1 MKSGAGE
8 KRISHFACARIVHGG
23 RELRSRGVCSCACRR
38 QRSLGRFFESESSSR
53 RFASKKSRQTRARR
67 QRSSSAF
74 VGSVRQPTGK
84 TKLKMPL
91 SQSSKKTLCVLPE
104 EIIYER
110 KGNHA
115 ALTPLEDMSAGRGQA
130 GGGPPQNCEKV
141 FIQRDYSEGTM
152 VKFQTRFPTELES
165 RLDRQLFE
173 YTINQLNNYFAEA
186 ERASCSTYCESCLY
200 CLTGYLISI
209 CTETHYEKCLR
220 KVAKFISEQND
231 RVYKPRGLLLT
242 DPTTRGLR
250 LIEISVLDRPAS

>member
-1 MKSGAGE
+1 
-8 KRISHFACARIVHGG
+8 
-23 RELRSRGVCSCACRR
+23 
-38 QRSLGRFFESESSSR
+38 
-53 RFASKKSRQTRARR
+53 
-67 QRSSSAF
+67 
-74 VGSVRQPTGK
+74 
-84 TKLKMPL
+84 MPL

>member
-1 MKSGAGE
+1 MAAAS
-8 KRISHFACARIVHGG
+8 
-23 RELRSRGVCSCACRR
+23 RESRSSPSRGGLVGPFVFRIRAAGDSGPSAD
-38 QRSLGRFFESESSSR
+38 SPESESTSR
-53 RFASKKSRQTRARR
+53 RTASEKTRRG
-67 QRSSSAF
+67 SSSAF
-74 VGSVRQPTGK
+74 VRSVRQPTSK

-91 SQSSKKTLCVLPE
+91 
-104 EIIYER
+104 
-110 KGNHA
+110 GNHA

-130 GGGPPQNCEKV
+130 GGGPPQHCQKV

-152 VKFQTRFPTELES
+152 VKFQTRFPTELEN

-173 YTINQLNNYFAEA
+173 YTINQLNNYFVEA

-220 KVAKFISEQND
+220 KVAKFVSEQND

>member
-1 MKSGAGE
+1 METSREMARGARRESEWE
-8 KRISHFACARIVHGG
+8 KGRSRALAAHARAPFIVHGG
-23 RELRSRGVCSCACRR
+23 RESRSSRSRGGWWVRSYFVYIRAAGDSDSGVPRPISPSPSPTRR
-38 QRSLGRFFESESSSR
+38 G
-53 RFASKKSRQTRARR
+53 
-67 QRSSSAF
+67 SSSAF
-74 VGSVRQPTGK
+74 VRSVRQSTSK

-91 SQSSKKTLCVLPE
+91 
-104 EIIYER
+104 
-110 KGNHA
+110 GNHA

-130 GGGPPQNCEKV
+130 GGGPPRHCQKV

-152 VKFQTRFPTELES
+152 VKFQTRFPTELEN

-173 YTINQLNNYFAEA
+173 YTINQLNNYFVEA

-220 KVAKFISEQND
+220 KVAKFVSEQND

>member
-1 MKSGAGE
+1 
-8 KRISHFACARIVHGG
+8 
-23 RELRSRGVCSCACRR
+23 
-38 QRSLGRFFESESSSR
+38 
-53 RFASKKSRQTRARR
+53 
-67 QRSSSAF
+67 
-74 VGSVRQPTGK
+74 
-84 TKLKMPL
+84 MPL
-91 SQSSKKTLCVLPE
+91 SSSSKKTLCVLPE

-110 KGNHA
+110 KGNHT

-130 GGGPPQNCEKV
+130 GGGPPQNCQKV
-141 FIQRDYSEGTM
+141 FIQRDYSEGTI
-152 VKFQTRFPTELES
+152 VKFQTRFPSELES

-186 ERASCSTYCESCLY
+186 EHATCSTYCESCLY

-220 KVAKFISEQND
+220 KVAQFVSEQND

>member
-1 MKSGAGE
+1 MLYGLS
-8 KRISHFACARIVHGG
+8 ARAFFNGD
-23 RELRSRGVCSCACRR
+23 RQSC
-38 QRSLGRFFESESSSR
+38 
-53 RFASKKSRQTRARR
+53 
-67 QRSSSAF
+67 
-74 VGSVRQPTGK
+74 GSVREWCWVLVLRLSRRIIVDPRNRVHGPRARQGSGSIFVESVQRTAGK

-91 SQSSKKTLCVLPE
+91 S
-104 EIIYER
+104 
-110 KGNHA
+110 NHA

-130 GGGPPQNCEKV
+130 GGGPPQNCQKV

-220 KVAKFISEQND
+220 KVAKFVSEQND

>member
-1 MKSGAGE
+1 MAAAS
-8 KRISHFACARIVHGG
+8 
-23 RELRSRGVCSCACRR
+23 RESRSSPSRGGLVGPFVFRIRAAGDSGPSAD
-38 QRSLGRFFESESSSR
+38 SPESESTSR
-53 RFASKKSRQTRARR
+53 RTASEKTRRG
-67 QRSSSAF
+67 SSSAF
-74 VGSVRQPTGK
+74 VRSVRQPTSK

-91 SQSSKKTLCVLPE
+91 SSSSKKSLCILPE
-104 EIIYER
+104 VINHER

-130 GGGPPQNCEKV
+130 GGGPPQHCQKV

-152 VKFQTRFPTELES
+152 VKFQTRFPTELEN

-173 YTINQLNNYFAEA
+173 YTINQLNNYFVEA

-220 KVAKFISEQND
+220 KVAKFVSEQND

>member
-1 MKSGAGE
+1 
-8 KRISHFACARIVHGG
+8 
-23 RELRSRGVCSCACRR
+23 
-38 QRSLGRFFESESSSR
+38 
-53 RFASKKSRQTRARR
+53 
-67 QRSSSAF
+67 
-74 VGSVRQPTGK
+74 
-84 TKLKMPL
+84 MPL

-200 CLTGYLISI
+200 CLTDTTAKDLLFLITMPAEPARCCNAMFAERILPNKRVTASA
-209 CTETHYEKCLR
+209 CDFLAHMSAWRRRTEIVQKRSPRSSERKMRSKKEREKTIEKLQK
-220 KVAKFISEQND
+220 KVSREVSRQLILWNVAIS
-231 RVYKPRGLLLT
+231 R
-242 DPTTRGLR
+242 
-250 LIEISVLDRPAS
+250 A

>member
-1 MKSGAGE
+1 MPLC
-8 KRISHFACARIVHGG
+8 FAWSSV
-23 RELRSRGVCSCACRR
+23 LRS
-38 QRSLGRFFESESSSR
+38 SLENQFPASRFLIEERLWLRNGTRMRLPVLTISE
-53 RFASKKSRQTRARR
+53 
-67 QRSSSAF
+67 
-74 VGSVRQPTGK
+74 
-84 TKLKMPL
+84 
-91 SQSSKKTLCVLPE
+91 
-104 EIIYER
+104 
-110 KGNHA
+110 GNHA

>member
-1 MKSGAGE
+1 M
-8 KRISHFACARIVHGG
+8 HVLVHIYK
-23 RELRSRGVCSCACRR
+23 L
-38 QRSLGRFFESESSSR
+38 SS
-53 RFASKKSRQTRARR
+53 
-67 QRSSSAF
+67 
-74 VGSVRQPTGK
+74 
-84 TKLKMPL
+84 KLKKL
-91 SQSSKKTLCVLPE
+91 LYVLF
-104 EIIYER
+104 EIILDER

-115 ALTPLEDMSAGRGQA
+115 ALTPLEDMSAGGQA
-130 GGGPPQNCEKV
+130 GGGPPQNCQKV

-220 KVAKFISEQND
+220 KVAKFVCEQND

>member
-1 MKSGAGE
+1 MVNGCGQPSRYTMAGWEVLRGAVTQ
-8 KRISHFACARIVHGG
+8 K
-23 RELRSRGVCSCACRR
+23 
-38 QRSLGRFFESESSSR
+38 SR
-53 RFASKKSRQTRARR
+53 RSSMDVMEGLRR
-67 QRSSSAF
+67 ER
-74 VGSVRQPTGK
+74 GSLIGEGQEFEIELG
-84 TKLKMPL
+84 

-220 KVAKFISEQND
+220 KVAKFVSEQND